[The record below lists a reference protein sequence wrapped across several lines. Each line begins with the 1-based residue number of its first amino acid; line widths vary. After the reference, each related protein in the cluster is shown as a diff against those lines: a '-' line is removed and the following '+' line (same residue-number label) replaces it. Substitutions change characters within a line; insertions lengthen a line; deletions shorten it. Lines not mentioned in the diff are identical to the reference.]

1 MKKRKI
7 NRKLQNLKENDPSS
21 QNIAK
26 LELADGLTAYEIKDT
41 IVNHLYQKEKNAVA
55 TIKTNPKFFFSYAK
69 RLAKIKS
76 SVAPLRNKE
85 GVLTNNASEK
95 AELLQ
100 AQYVSVFSD
109 PLKADIETCK
119 SYVNEVHDAELTNF
133 TFTSGDIIEAIEE
146 LDPYS
151 AAPDGDIPA

>member
-1 MKKRKI
+1 M
-7 NRKLQNLKENDPSS
+7 
-21 QNIAK
+21 
-26 LELADGLTAYEIKDT
+26 
-41 IVNHLYQKEKNAVA
+41 
-55 TIKTNPKFFFSYAK
+55 
-69 RLAKIKS
+69 
-76 SVAPLRNKE
+76 APLRNKE
-85 GVLTNNASEK
+85 GALTNNASEK

-133 TFTSGDIIEAIEE
+133 TFTPGDIIEAIKE

-151 AAPDGDIPA
+151 AAPDGDIPAKVICDCKENLSLPLWMLWQRSLDTGVIPPDLKNSTVQTTREGKIWLVYGRK

>member
-7 NRKLQNLKENDPSS
+7 NRKLQDLKENDPSS

-26 LELADGLTAYEIKDT
+26 LGLADGLTAYEIKVT

-55 TIKTNPKFFFSYAK
+55 TINTNPKFFFSYAK
-69 RLAKIKS
+69 RLAKAKS

-100 AQYVSVFSD
+100 AQYVSV
-109 PLKADIETCK
+109 LAT
-119 SYVNEVHDAELTNF
+119 H
-133 TFTSGDIIEAIEE
+133 
-146 LDPYS
+146 
-151 AAPDGDIPA
+151 